1 MLWYQSLFEKPNH
14 IFIKSWKIVGSIHLW
29 SYKINEI
36 FYATYFM
43 KWWQKIFRIKFFT
56 VNFCILKE
64 MKNTMEFF
72 LHYVLFQNLNT
83 WFKYWFDEKYK
94 KILGLFKTLELWKNC
109 TESIMFAWEKQI
121 KKRLKIWNKN
131 KIKIH
136 IGQFGDFEQQQ
147 IT

>member
-1 MLWYQSLFEKPNH
+1 
-14 IFIKSWKIVGSIHLW
+14 
-29 SYKINEI
+29 
-36 FYATYFM
+36 
-43 KWWQKIFRIKFFT
+43 
-56 VNFCILKE
+56 
-64 MKNTMEFF
+64 MEFF